1 MPGSNLVAHPVGPI
15 SLPDT
20 FGMGEESRPSE
31 AKAKGCRG
39 PIDRHPVRG
48 TGNRGGANVPD
59 SHPTPG
65 AINLAPTLALSSL
78 RSSGRYGFIKNVSG
92 REVGPTAL
100 ASHPALADSSRGGAE
115 LAA

>member
-1 MPGSNLVAHPVGPI
+1 MVGIPLAGTLGWDRAGRADPQDGTLNLTP
-15 SLPDT
+15 
-20 FGMGEESRPSE
+20 M
-31 AKAKGCRG
+31 
-39 PIDRHPVRG
+39 
-48 TGNRGGANVPD
+48 GANVPD

-65 AINLAPTLALSSL
+65 AINLAPTPALSSL